1 MSGGRELQPVA
12 SAHIDPMST
21 SIDDTAS
28 DVRDNRQGAF
38 FEIVTITDVAGYG
51 PYANTGEPKALR
63 PQCVECNRRFV
74 RLGAL
79 RCDGCV
85 KTIADGAGSH

>member
-1 MSGGRELQPVA
+1 M

-21 SIDDTAS
+21 SIEPSTGDL
-28 DVRDNRQGAF
+28 RDNAQGAF
-38 FEIVTITDVAGYG
+38 FVLETVTDLESYGG

-63 PQCVECNRRFV
+63 AQCVECNRRFV

-79 RCDGCV
+79 RCDGCL
-85 KTIADGAGSH
+85 AARAGDGVTG